1 MEKWLAS
8 QIDGDWIFKLHKIF
22 PDKYIKLF
30 TKVSVLVCIKVF

>member
-22 PDKYIKLF
+22 PDKYIKRFMYL
-30 TKVSVLVCIKVF
+30 